1 MRTFLGKL
9 GLSFL
14 FSALGVS
21 AQLLLT
27 KDFCKWELNSGL
39 SKGLFV
45 VAETPVFPR
54 GGVSKRSRVDK
65 EFEGRSGRVNSF
77 TAFPAGQE
85 SPFGNA

>member
-1 MRTFLGKL
+1 MLVRTFPGKS

-45 VAETPVFPR
+45 VAKTPVFPR
-54 GGVSKRSRVDK
+54 EESVNVPGWTWNLRGGV
-65 EFEGRSGRVNSF
+65 EE
-77 TAFPAGQE
+77 
-85 SPFGNA
+85 